1 MQLDAAYR
9 AYSKPLLAYAYKLGS
24 SDPESLV
31 HDAFCDAASYD
42 KPILAHWPWLRLA
55 MRRRHWKSLRRSDGI
70 QDGERYIEPSQH
82 FSAELSEIDSFLDI
96 FGRENKEAFL
106 NCAMGGNCQDEADKA
121 GLTRQG
127 MAHRLD
133 KMQKKI
139 SERFLNDI
147 DDVVLLKARQLCAD
161 SREYGDI
168 VRRGILGGQWDNG
181 EIVRSFYADAERQI
195 LSNREEVN
203 DELLEANSN
212 RAKMR

>member
-24 SDPESLV
+24 SDPESLM

-42 KPILAHWPWLRLA
+42 KPILAHWAWLRLA
-55 MRRRHWKSLRRSDGI
+55 MRRRHWKSLRHSDEI

-82 FSAELSEIDSFLDI
+82 FSAMLSEIDEFLDI
-96 FGRENKEAFL
+96 FGQDNKDAFL
-106 NCAMGGNCQDEADKA
+106 NCAMGSERQEEADKA

-139 SERFLNDI
+139 SERFLTDI
-147 DDVVLLKARQLCAD
+147 DDIVLLKARQLAAD
-161 SREYGDI
+161 SRNYSDV

-181 EIVRSFYADAERQI
+181 QIVRSFYADAERQI
-195 LSNREEVN
+195 LRNREDVN
-203 DELLEANSN
+203 DE
-212 RAKMR
+212 

>member
-9 AYSKPLLAYAYKLGS
+9 AYAKPLLAYAYKLGS

-55 MRRRHWKSLRRSDGI
+55 MRRRHWKSLRHGDEI

-82 FSAELSEIDSFLDI
+82 FSAILSEIDSFLDS
-96 FGRENKEAFL
+96 FGPDNKEAFL
-106 NCAMGGNCQDEADKA
+106 NCAMGSERQEEADKA

-133 KMQKKI
+133 QMQKKI
-139 SERFLNDI
+139 SERFLTDI
-147 DDVVLLKARQLCAD
+147 DDIVLLKARQLAAE
-161 SREYGDI
+161 SRNYSDI

-181 EIVRSFYADAERQI
+181 QIVRSFYAEAERQI
-195 LSNREEVN
+195 LSSREEVN
-203 DELLEANSN
+203 DE
-212 RAKMR
+212 